1 MTSRI
6 TVNNIESNSG
16 ISSIALD
23 SGVTIETGSG
33 LNVSS
38 GIVTASTVSVGGSI
52 TASNKFYGD
61 ASQLT
66 SIPGANITGTIP
78 QAALTNV
85 DLTSIRKD
93 ISILSLQTAV
103 DTNRVAYNL
112 ANSFVDQ
119 FESDIG
125 IGASTNATRDTAGE
139 YVSSVTLSGVQQYVT
154 DSNTLALMHCNGTD
168 GATSGAG
175 FEDSSGNDR
184 DWTRASAANSMPQI
198 TTTAGDFKFTSA
210 MNWASGTANNGNSV
224 RWPDADWQHFFQEAA
239 DWTIE
244 FWHVSHTQT
253 MDYEQ
258 GELFGKATSNT
269 SDSTGGF
276 HFQARKDTGNAS
288 QNYFRMNVYHVN
300 GSNTS
305 ADWSIGSN
313 TTTQFPLNT
322 LTHCALV
329 RDGATVRM
337 YVNGVQKATH
347 NIGAGNPIFTGTA
360 NRLAGDIWCGRRA
373 YSTTYGRFEGSMDEY
388 RISNVA
394 RYKDGTTFTPN
405 TQLTTSATASMIS
418 KANTASSARTK
429 VSGVLLYK
437 NESGTA
443 TLGTDL
449 KVSFTCN
456 GGTNWTALSSGSDY
470 TLASDFSTG
479 VKTVYLAEKTC
490 TSGTDVR
497 YKIEWANQASGSKVT
512 QVHGMAINY

>member
-1 MTSRI
+1 MTVIQPNS
-6 TVNNIESNSG
+6 VSG
-16 ISSIALD
+16 ISSITAQGSEIQLFKSNGSQ
-23 SGVTIETGSG
+23 SGVLNSSSLTGALPAISG
-33 LNVSS
+33 TN
-38 GIVTASTVSVGGSI
+38 
-52 TASNKFYGD
+52 
-61 ASQLT
+61 LT
-66 SIPGANITGTIP
+66 SINGANISGTIP
-78 QAALTNV
+78 ASALTAV
-85 DLTSIRKD
+85 DLSAVRRD
-93 ISILSLQTAV
+93 IALLSLQTAV

-112 ANSFVDQ
+112 KNSFVDQ
-119 FESDIG
+119 FEDSSG
-125 IGASTNATRDTAGE
+125 ISTSTNVTRDTAGE
-139 YVSSVTLSGVQQYVT
+139 YVSSITMSGVQQYVT

-224 RWPDADWQHFFQEAA
+224 RWPDADWQHFCQGSD

-253 MDYEQ
+253 MTYEQ

-269 SDSTGGF
+269 SDGTGGF
-276 HFQARKDTGNAS
+276 HFQVKKDTSNAG
-288 QNYFRMNVYHVN
+288 QNYFRMNAYHVN

-347 NIGAGNPIFTGTA
+347 NIGAGNPIYTGTA
-360 NRLAGDIWCGRRA
+360 NRLASDIWCGKRA
-373 YSTTYGRFEGSMDEY
+373 YTNGYGSFEGTMDEY

-405 TQLTTSATASMIS
+405 TQLTTNATGSLIS

-443 TLGTDL
+443 TLSSDL

-456 GGTNWTALSSGSDY
+456 GGTNWTALSSASDY
-470 TLASDFSTG
+470 TQVNDFSTG
-479 VKTVYLAEKTC
+479 IKTVYLAEKTC

-497 YKIEWANQASGSKVT
+497 YKIEWANQSTSKETRVT
-512 QVHGMAINY
+512 GMAINY